1 MDRKKLL
8 YVQIIS
14 FLISSVSLSLTSFVS
29 YEDGVVKK
37 VFSIIVGLLFWIGL
51 AVGIA
56 FIFVL
61 KSKTENCFENEKG
74 VGLVR
79 FFKNKFAICFDVA
92 MIVWLIASIVVI
104 AIQTESFIGSVVVAL
119 FVFSFE
125 MHCVL
130 NGKIY
135 KCLMKTGDKK
145 HE

>member
-1 MDRKKLL
+1 MNKKKLL

-14 FLISSVSLSLTSFVS
+14 FFISSLSLSLTSFVS
-29 YEDGVVKK
+29 YEDGVAKK

-51 AVGIA
+51 VVGII
-56 FIFVL
+56 FIFIL
-61 KSKTENCFENEKG
+61 KNKTKNCLENEKG

-92 MIVWLIASIVVI
+92 MIVWLIASIVLI
-104 AIQTESFIGSVVVAL
+104 AIQTESFIGSVVIAL

-125 MHCVL
+125 MHCVF

-135 KCLMKTGDKK
+135 KCLMETGGQND
-145 HE
+145 E